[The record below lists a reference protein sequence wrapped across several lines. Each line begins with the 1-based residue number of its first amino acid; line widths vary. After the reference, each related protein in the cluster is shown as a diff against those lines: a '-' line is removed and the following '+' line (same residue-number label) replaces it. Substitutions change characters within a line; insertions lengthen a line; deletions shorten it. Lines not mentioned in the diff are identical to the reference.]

1 MLNLFFSPIFVA
13 GVAVFWFDGGGSSSS
28 SGGDGDGA
36 DVGITTAWP
45 MFTYGV
51 VYSIAKPLQLATF
64 HCE

>member
-1 MLNLFFSPIFVA
+1 MLF
-13 GVAVFWFDGGGSSSS
+13 GGGGGGG
-28 SGGDGDGA
+28 GGDGDGA